1 MMGVMSNRLAG
12 ETSPYLLQHKD
23 NPVDWYPWDDE
34 ALERARSEN
43 KPILLSIGY
52 AACHWCHV
60 MERESFEN
68 EATAA
73 LMNDHFVCIKV
84 DREERPD
91 LDAIYM
97 EAVQTI
103 TGQGGWP
110 MTVFLAPDGA
120 PFYGGTYFP
129 PEDRHGLPSFTTL
142 LQAVAQT
149 WRDKRSHVEAQGRRL
164 VEQIGS
170 EARLRASDEPL
181 TETLLHR
188 AMESLR
194 ATFDPEYGGFGGAPK
209 FPQPM
214 VVDLLLRLSRRANTE
229 AHEMARLTLDKMAS
243 GGLFDQIGGGFHRY
257 SVDRYWI
264 VPHFE
269 KMLYDNAQLL
279 RTYARSWRDIGAEL
293 HRDVARETAEWMIS
307 EMQDA
312 TGGFYSTIDAD
323 SEGEEGKYYVWSLE
337 EVRAVAGP
345 DADAAIAAYGMTETG
360 NFEGRNIPVRG
371 DEVEDRAALERARVA
386 LMRHR
391 SRERVGPGVDTKIL
405 AGWNGL
411 AASALAESGALLD
424 RPDWIAA
431 AAAATDFV
439 FDALFVDG
447 RLMRSYRSTNAGPT
461 VKHLAYSE
469 DYAFVIEACL
479 SLFEA
484 TFDAR
489 WLQRARATADD
500 AIRLFSDDAAGGF
513 YSTGIDATSLVK
525 RPKEFQD
532 NAIPSANSALAL
544 ELQRLA
550 HLTGEFRY
558 ESLAVNTMRLVR
570 DWMEQ
575 APLGFAHMLCA
586 LDFYTGD
593 PVEIVVVRDGDG
605 GDARAL
611 LDCVHERWR
620 PNKVL
625 VVSDA
630 PDRDS
635 RSIPLLHGR
644 TTIEG
649 SAAAYVCRH
658 GTCELPVTEPDALRA
673 QLASR

>member
-1 MMGVMSNRLAG
+1 MSNRLADQ
-12 ETSPYLLQHKD
+12 TSPYLLQHKD
-23 NPVDWYPWDDE
+23 NPVDWYPWGDE
-34 ALERARSEN
+34 ALERARSED

-60 MERESFEN
+60 MERESFED

-73 LMNDHFVCIKV
+73 LMNEHFVCIKV

-129 PEDRHGLPSFTTL
+129 PEDRHGFPSFTTL
-142 LQAVAQT
+142 LRAVAQT
-149 WRDKRSHVEAQGRRL
+149 WRDDRSGAEAQGRRL
-164 VEQIGS
+164 VEQIGV
-170 EARLRASDEPL
+170 EARLQASPEPL
-181 TETLLHR
+181 TDTLLHR
-188 AMESLR
+188 AFESLR
-194 ATFDPEYGGFGGAPK
+194 GAFDPEYGGFGGAPK

-214 VVDLLLRLSRRANTE
+214 VVDLLLRMSRRGDPE
-229 AHEMARLTLDKMAS
+229 ARDMARLTLDGMAN
-243 GGLFDQIGGGFHRY
+243 GGMFDQIGGGFHRY
-257 SVDRYWI
+257 SVDRHWI

-279 RTYARSWRDIGAEL
+279 RTYARSWRDTGSEL
-293 HRDVARETAEWMIS
+293 HRDVAIETAGWMIS
-307 EMQDA
+307 EMQDP

-323 SEGEEGKYYVWSLE
+323 SEGVEGKYYVWSLE

-345 DADAAIAAYGMTETG
+345 RAPAAIAGYGMTESG

-371 DEVEDRAALERARVA
+371 HDVEDRAALERARAA
-386 LMRHR
+386 LRRHR
-391 SRERVGPGVDTKIL
+391 SRERVRPGVDTKIL

-424 RPDWIAA
+424 RTDWIAA
-431 AAAATDFV
+431 AAAVVDFI
-439 FDALFVDG
+439 FDVLFVDG
-447 RLMRSYRSTNAGPT
+447 RLMRSYRTTHAGPT
-461 VKHLAYSE
+461 VKHLAYCE
-469 DYAFVIEACL
+469 DYASVIEACL
-479 SLFEA
+479 ALFEA
-484 TFDAR
+484 TFDGR
-489 WLQRARATADD
+489 WLQRARSTADD

-532 NAIPSANSALAL
+532 NAIPSANSTLAL

-558 ESLAVNTMRLVR
+558 ESLAVGSMRLVR
-570 DWMEQ
+570 DWMER

-605 GDARAL
+605 SDARAL
-611 LDCVHERWR
+611 LGCVHERWR

-630 PDRDS
+630 PERDS
-635 RSIPLLHGR
+635 SSIPLLQGR
-644 TTIEG
+644 TTIDG
-649 SAAAYVCRH
+649 NAAAYVCRH
-658 GTCELPVTEPDALRA
+658 GTCELPVTEPDAFRA
-673 QLASR
+673 QLAAG